1 VADLIVFS
9 GCGFLFQERAA
20 QIKEVYL
27 SIGVSYYLT
36 N

>member
-1 VADLIVFS
+1 V
-9 GCGFLFQERAA
+9 AA